1 MPTILFF
8 RVQAQPFG
16 GAKRAMLGMVAA
28 CWRGRYDLG
37 PKGRR

>member
-16 GAKRAMLGMVAA
+16 GAKRAMLIRDG
-28 CWRGRYDLG
+28 RGLLARAL
-37 PKGRR
+37 